1 MKLFTFIL
9 LLFYVLAFGGA
20 KANGLNDFP
29 IITAITAIEKEKP
42 DENSDELLLMK
53 KSDFRLQYS
62 GDNLSI
68 SFILNNTLDLFARV
82 ENVFHIDRPQAHYES
97 ESEMRNEFNAIC
109 EALSLPS
116 SVNYF
121 RLGISYIFQ

>member
-1 MKLFTFIL
+1 MKVFTFIL
-9 LLFYVLAFGGA
+9 LLLYILAFA
-20 KANGLNDFP
+20 KARASGLNDFP
-29 IITAITAIEKEKP
+29 VVTGITATEKEKP
-42 DENSDELLLMK
+42 NENSDELLLIK
-53 KSDFRLQYS
+53 KSDLRLEYS

-68 SFILNNTLDLFARV
+68 LLILNNTFDLFARV

-97 ESEMRNEFNAIC
+97 ESEMRNEFNAIG

-121 RLGISYIFQ
+121 RLGISYTF